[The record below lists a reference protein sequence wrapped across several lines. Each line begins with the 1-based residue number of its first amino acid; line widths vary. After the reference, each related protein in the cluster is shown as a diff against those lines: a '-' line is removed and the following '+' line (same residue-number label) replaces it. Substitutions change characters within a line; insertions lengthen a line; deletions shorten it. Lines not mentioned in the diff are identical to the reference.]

1 MKIVIQKFGGTSVA
15 SEDGRQHVIGK
26 IKKALAAGRTP
37 VVAVSAMGRKG
48 SPYATDTLLGLTG
61 QAGRPE
67 MKRNMDLLLSC
78 GELISAVVLADELTA
93 EGLKAAVL
101 TGAQA
106 GIITDGNHNDARII
120 DLRPEGIKKHLE
132 AGEVVIVTGFQG
144 VTEDGEVTTLG
155 RGGSDTT
162 AAALGVA
169 LDAEAIE
176 IYTDVEGIMTA
187 DPRIVPD
194 AKILDSI
201 TYNEL
206 CNLAYLGA
214 KVVHPRAVEMAM
226 TKQIPL
232 WVRSTFSEH
241 RGTLVIGEEGEKS
254 VEDLARRDFTVGAMA
269 WHPERGLCDPF
280 GGQTDLKNG
289 VLRAVG
295 DADTRFQEDALR
307 ILRGLRF
314 ASKLGFAI
322 EPETAAAMRRQVHRL
337 DCIAAERIREEL
349 TGLLCGRYVQRTLM
363 AYADLIT
370 SALPELAPMQGCQQQ
385 NPHHLYDVWEH
396 TVRAVGQV
404 PAEPVLRWAMLL
416 HDSGKPAC
424 KTVDEQ
430 GIGHFRGH
438 PRASLALSRK
448 LLPRLRFSSA
458 DTERILLLVERH
470 DTPLGDNE
478 KLVRRSLS
486 RIGEARFRDLL
497 AIKKGDAVGQGTSR
511 DYVAQLFETEAL
523 LNRVLAQEQCFSLRQ
538 LAVNGA
544 DLQALGLR
552 GRPVGEMLH
561 ALLDAVI
568 DGQTDNRRDTLLR
581 LARTRMEEQH
591 DK

>member
-1 MKIVIQKFGGTSVA
+1 MRLPEHAAHAIRRLERAGFEAWAVGGCVRDSLRGVEPHDWDLCTSA
-15 SEDGRQHVIGK
+15 SPAQMQAVFADARVLTTGLRHGTLTVLTDGGPLEITTYRTEGGYSDGRHPDGV
-26 IKKALAAGRTP
+26 RF
-37 VVAVSAMGRKG
+37 V
-48 SPYATDTLLGLTG
+48 TDI
-61 QAGRPE
+61 R
-67 MKRNMDLLLSC
+67 
-78 GELISAVVLADELTA
+78 
-93 EGLKAAVL
+93 
-101 TGAQA
+101 
-106 GIITDGNHNDARII
+106 
-120 DLRPEGIKKHLE
+120 
-132 AGEVVIVTGFQG
+132 
-144 VTEDGEVTTLG
+144 
-155 RGGSDTT
+155 
-162 AAALGVA
+162 
-169 LDAEAIE
+169 
-176 IYTDVEGIMTA
+176 
-187 DPRIVPD
+187 
-194 AKILDSI
+194 
-201 TYNEL
+201 
-206 CNLAYLGA
+206 
-214 KVVHPRAVEMAM
+214 
-226 TKQIPL
+226 
-232 WVRSTFSEH
+232 
-241 RGTLVIGEEGEKS
+241 
-254 VEDLARRDFTVGAMA
+254 EDLARRDFTVGAMA

-295 DADTRFQEDALR
+295 NADTRFQEDALR

-538 LAVNGA
+538 LAVNGT

-568 DGQTDNRRDTLLR
+568 DGQTDNRRETLLR

>member
-1 MKIVIQKFGGTSVA
+1 MRLPEHAAHAIRRLERAGFEAWAVGGCVRDSLRGVEPHDWDLCTSA
-15 SEDGRQHVIGK
+15 SPAQMQAVFADARVLTTGLRHGTLTVLTDGGPLEITTYRTEGGYSDGRHPNGV
-26 IKKALAAGRTP
+26 RF
-37 VVAVSAMGRKG
+37 V
-48 SPYATDTLLGLTG
+48 TDI
-61 QAGRPE
+61 R
-67 MKRNMDLLLSC
+67 
-78 GELISAVVLADELTA
+78 
-93 EGLKAAVL
+93 
-101 TGAQA
+101 
-106 GIITDGNHNDARII
+106 
-120 DLRPEGIKKHLE
+120 
-132 AGEVVIVTGFQG
+132 
-144 VTEDGEVTTLG
+144 
-155 RGGSDTT
+155 
-162 AAALGVA
+162 
-169 LDAEAIE
+169 
-176 IYTDVEGIMTA
+176 
-187 DPRIVPD
+187 
-194 AKILDSI
+194 
-201 TYNEL
+201 
-206 CNLAYLGA
+206 
-214 KVVHPRAVEMAM
+214 
-226 TKQIPL
+226 
-232 WVRSTFSEH
+232 
-241 RGTLVIGEEGEKS
+241 
-254 VEDLARRDFTVGAMA
+254 EDLARRDFTVGAMA

-289 VLRAVG
+289 VL
-295 DADTRFQEDALR
+295 
-307 ILRGLRF
+307 
-314 ASKLGFAI
+314 
-322 EPETAAAMRRQVHRL
+322 
-337 DCIAAERIREEL
+337 
-349 TGLLCGRYVQRTLM
+349 
-363 AYADLIT
+363 
-370 SALPELAPMQGCQQQ
+370 
-385 NPHHLYDVWEH
+385 
-396 TVRAVGQV
+396 RAVGQV

-438 PRASLALSRK
+438 PRASLALSRE

-523 LNRVLAQEQCFSLRQ
+523 LNRVLTQEQCFSLRQ

-568 DGQTDNRRDTLLR
+568 DGQTDNRRETLLR